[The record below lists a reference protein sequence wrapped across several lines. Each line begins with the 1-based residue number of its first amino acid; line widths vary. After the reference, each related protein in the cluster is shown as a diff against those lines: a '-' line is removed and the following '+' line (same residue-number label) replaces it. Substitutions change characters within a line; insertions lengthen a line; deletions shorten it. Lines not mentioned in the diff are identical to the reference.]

1 MNCLKA
7 FNILLSYKRIFDKL
21 NITFW
26 LDGGTC
32 LGAYRDNNFPDG
44 DFDVDVGIYG
54 EDAEKIPQIVEA
66 MREDGFSHF
75 HIKEHPSG
83 IGKQI
88 SSIKDGI
95 PNDVFVYF
103 LRGDKRFRVMFDI
116 SPLRTVRYIP
126 CVLPRYIFDS
136 FKHIDFMDYGVEF
149 NVPERTGE
157 YLERQYGDWRTNKTN
172 REFHWQTDYG
182 CMDMAFEVSPH
193 IPGRRLWMMTNS
205 LNADLSN
212 VNGTDFLR
220 ELIKE
225 GIKLSPIVVDKSRNV
240 LDGKKRL
247 KIYRER
253 NIPMVEVI
261 CTGEV
266 RENATTL

>member
-1 MNCLKA
+1 
-7 FNILLSYKRIFDKL
+7 
-21 NITFW
+21 
-26 LDGGTC
+26 
-32 LGAYRDNNFPDG
+32 
-44 DFDVDVGIYG
+44 
-54 EDAEKIPQIVEA
+54 
-66 MREDGFSHF
+66 
-75 HIKEHPSG
+75 
-83 IGKQI
+83 
-88 SSIKDGI
+88 
-95 PNDVFVYF
+95 
-103 LRGDKRFRVMFDI
+103 
-116 SPLRTVRYIP
+116 
-126 CVLPRYIFDS
+126 
-136 FKHIDFMDYGVEF
+136 
-149 NVPERTGE
+149 
-157 YLERQYGDWRTNKTN
+157 
-172 REFHWQTDYG
+172 
-182 CMDMAFEVSPH
+182 
-193 IPGRRLWMMTNS
+193 MMTNS